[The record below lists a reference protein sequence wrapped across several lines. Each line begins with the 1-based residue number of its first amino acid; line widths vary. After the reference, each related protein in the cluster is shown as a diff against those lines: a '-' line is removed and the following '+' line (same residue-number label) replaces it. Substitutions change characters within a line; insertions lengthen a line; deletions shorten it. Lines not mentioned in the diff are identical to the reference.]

1 MTTKT
6 YPAPTLPYA
15 LDALEPHL
23 SRASV
28 ENHLVNHHA
37 RYVDRTNTLIAGTSY
52 EGLPLDELVRRLAVN
67 RGSELFNNAAQAF
80 NHAFFWRSL
89 KPGGGGKPTGP
100 IAARID
106 ADFGSFDD
114 FTVKFR
120 KAALAVFGSGWI
132 WLVADGDR
140 LKILTTLNANTP
152 LARGLTPI
160 LTLDLWEHAYY
171 PDYGARRAA
180 YVEAYLSA
188 LANWDFAN
196 ENIGRAGVKHMIDRT
211 VGPKAPEEATAH

>member
-1 MTTKT
+1 MMTKT

-15 LDALEPHL
+15 FDALEPQM
-23 SRASV
+23 SRASL

-37 RYVDRTNTLIAGTSY
+37 RYVDRTNALIAGTSY
-52 EGLPLDELVRRLAVN
+52 EGLPLEELVRRLAVN

-106 ADFGSFDD
+106 ANFGSFDD

-132 WLVADGDR
+132 WLVADGDK

-171 PDYGARRAA
+171 PDYGSRRAA

-188 LANWDFAN
+188 LVNWDFAN
-196 ENIGRAGVKHMIDRT
+196 ENIGRAGVTHMIDRT